1 MGGKE
6 KLSPYV
12 YQVLPPRFS
21 QYVEPYG
28 GSGAVLL
35 GLPRDPG
42 RLDIYNDYD
51 GDLVNLMACVRDR
64 PLALLKELKFLPL
77 QARGEFE
84 LLKQI
89 LRHDEILRQALESER
104 EVARTEFPP
113 EQAAELLEILRDKE
127 EWMDVRR
134 AAAYYLTSR
143 YSFSGTRSSFGVRPV
158 HLDHFF
164 GQLQEASRRL
174 QGVVTENK
182 DGAALIR
189 ERDLPDGVLYCDP
202 PYFQAERCY
211 RARFSQRDHVRL
223 YQTLRQCQGYVVV
236 SYNDCRY
243 IRNLYKDFYILAFR
257 RQEPLAQ
264 QEGAEYGELLLT
276 NYDPRPFLRRQVS
289 LFDGPAGDS
298 GMELVHIPR
307 RPLRRAV

>member
-35 GLPRDPG
+35 GLPKNPG

-77 QARGEFE
+77 QARGAFE
-84 LLKQI
+84 LLKAV
-89 LRHDEILRQALESER
+89 LRHDELLRQALESEQ

-113 EQAAELLEILRDKE
+113 EQAAELQEILRGKAE
-127 EWMDVRR
+127 RMDVRR
-134 AAAYYLTSR
+134 AAAYYLVSR
-143 YSFSGTRSSFGVRPV
+143 YSFSGTRSSFGVRGV
-158 HLDHFF
+158 
-164 GQLQEASRRL
+164 QLSRFLSQIQEASYRL
-174 QGVVTENK
+174 QGVVIENK

-189 ERDLPDGVLYCDP
+189 ERDIPDGVIYCDP
-202 PYFQAERCY
+202 PYFQAEHHY
-211 RARFSQRDHVRL
+211 RARFSRRDHVRL
-223 YQTLRQCQGYVVV
+223 YHALRQCRGYAVV
-236 SYNDCRY
+236 SYNDCKY
-243 IRNLYKDFYILAFR
+243 IRNLYKDFYILSFR
-257 RQEPLAQ
+257 RYESLAQ
-264 QEGAEYGELLLT
+264 KEGAEYGELLLT
-276 NYDPRPFLRRQVS
+276 TYDPRPFLHCQVS
-289 LFDGPAGDS
+289 LFEGSAGGG
-298 GMELVHIPR
+298 GMELVHLPR
-307 RPLRRAV
+307 KPLRKAI